1 MVINGIVVM
10 TMTAIQTNNETD
22 QQTLE
27 GDYENP
33 WTYKGSTFTSSD
45 INGFFG
51 YVYCITNLTT
61 GRKYIGRKYFTSSR
75 KPRGGKRKVTSES
88 DWKRYYGSSKQLT
101 DDVKKLG
108 RSIFRREILSLHRT
122 KGWVNYEETR
132 QLFLNNVLSE
142 DENFY
147 NSNILGRYMKK
158 DYYNEQRTT

>member
-1 MVINGIVVM
+1 
-10 TMTAIQTNNETD
+10 MTAIQTNNETD

-33 WTYKGSTFTSSD
+33 WTYKGTTFTSND
-45 INGFFG
+45 IDGFFG

-61 GRKYIGRKYFTSSR
+61 GRRYIGRKYFTSSR
-75 KPRGGKRKVTSES
+75 KPRGGKRRVKTES
-88 DWKRYYGSSKQLT
+88 DWKRYYGSSKELT

-108 RSIFRREILSLHRT
+108 RSVFKREILSLHRT

-158 DYYNEQRTT
+158 DYFNEQRTTDT